1 MSVSFSRRLFA
12 LALLLLAFV
21 AVAERKD
28 SDEGNKRSLR
38 VGILSD
44 RARVSPT
51 SSSSIFDRLFVALYS
66 NPSLLNFVGEA
77 SQTGPWDQCVGQS
90 GTNCCAWIVATNAD
104 LLNKCFVILDG
115 TPVTLDVREDRVR
128 VWEIHWGLYYT
139 AHDEDE
145 KILCGFLTTDDA

>member
-12 LALLLLAFV
+12 LALLLLALV

-28 SDEGNKRSLR
+28 SDVSLLFAQQVIFLANSRLGHASCHQEGNKRSLR

-128 VWEIHWGLYYT
+128 VW
-139 AHDEDE
+139 
-145 KILCGFLTTDDA
+145 